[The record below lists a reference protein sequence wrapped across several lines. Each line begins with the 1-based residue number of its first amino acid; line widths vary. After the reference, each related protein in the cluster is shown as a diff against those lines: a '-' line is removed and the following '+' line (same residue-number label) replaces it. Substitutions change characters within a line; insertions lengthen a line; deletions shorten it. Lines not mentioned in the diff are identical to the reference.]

1 MKEITIFI
9 KCNFIQRNE
18 SINETHFFLHLL
30 FYFQIYRAL
39 QFVVAEYFSI
49 FNIQLNSLRMIF

>member
-39 QFVVAEYFSI
+39 QFVAAEYF
-49 FNIQLNSLRMIF
+49 